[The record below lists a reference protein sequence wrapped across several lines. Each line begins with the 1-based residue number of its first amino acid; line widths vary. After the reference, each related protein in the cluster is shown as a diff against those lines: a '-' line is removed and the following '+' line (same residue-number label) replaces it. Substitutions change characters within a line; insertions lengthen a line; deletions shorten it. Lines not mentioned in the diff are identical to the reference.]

1 MVPSHPRLLRTGVSV
16 TQPYSDSRPEPPVA
30 GCRLGTM
37 VRSRERTRVRRAH
50 RFGCH
55 EHGIRFGS
63 RWPSATSGPRR
74 CPDCGPSCSTRPRDP
89 RATENVWGLGELPVK
104 LATQRTPS
112 SNLLH
117 DITGFQAPN
126 WRIRVELNRYAV
138 WGGASSPVGLDT
150 SRAAPPL
157 HISLSPSVARSLARA
172 WTGCLQH
179 IPCRKGAFH
188 DTASQTDD

>member
-1 MVPSHPRLLRTGVSV
+1 MPLGDKIGTDKWRASVYECVRFCRYRVS
-16 TQPYSDSRPEPPVA
+16 SELS
-30 GCRLGTM
+30 
-37 VRSRERTRVRRAH
+37 
-50 RFGCH
+50 
-55 EHGIRFGS
+55 
-63 RWPSATSGPRR
+63 
-74 CPDCGPSCSTRPRDP
+74 
-89 RATENVWGLGELPVK
+89 LGE
-104 LATQRTPS
+104 
-112 SNLLH
+112 N
-117 DITGFQAPN
+117 
-126 WRIRVELNRYAV
+126 RVELNRYAV